1 MPSMTM
7 TRRSAE
13 APSAVCPHCDT
24 LVKTHTTQKTVTV
37 NRTRLRVP
45 NVTVDV
51 CPNCGGMIS
60 VARHSLAQFRE
71 AGVPK

>member
-1 MPSMTM
+1 MPSMTT
-7 TRRSAE
+7 TRRQ
-13 APSAVCPHCDT
+13 SAVCPHCDS
-24 LVKTHTTQKTVTV
+24 LVKTEAQQHTVTV

-45 NVTVDV
+45 NVSVDV

>member
-7 TRRSAE
+7 TRRA
-13 APSAVCPHCDT
+13 SAVCPHCDS
-24 LVKTHTTQKTVTV
+24 LVHTRSTQQTVTV

-51 CPNCGGMIS
+51 CPECGGMIS

>member
-1 MPSMTM
+1 MPQMM
-7 TRRSAE
+7 MARRQE
-13 APSAVCPHCDT
+13 SAVCPHCDS
-24 LVKTHTTQKTVTV
+24 LVRTRSTKQTVTV
-37 NRTRLRVP
+37 NRTRLRIP

-51 CPNCGGMIS
+51 CPECGGNIS

>member
-1 MPSMTM
+1 MPAMTM
-7 TRRSAE
+7 TRRQ
-13 APSAVCPHCDT
+13 SAVCPHCDS
-24 LVKTHTTQKTVTV
+24 LVRTQSTKQTVTV

-51 CPNCGGMIS
+51 CPECGGMIS

>member
-1 MPSMTM
+1 MPQMTM
-7 TRRSAE
+7 ARRQE
-13 APSAVCPHCDT
+13 SAVCPHCDS
-24 LVKTHTTQKTVTV
+24 LVHTHAQKRTVTV

-51 CPNCGGMIS
+51 CPECGGMIS

>member
-1 MPSMTM
+1 MPSMIKM
-7 TRRSAE
+7 ARRQE
-13 APSAVCPHCDT
+13 SAVCPHCDA
-24 LVKTHTTQKTVTV
+24 LVRTTSTKQTVTV

-51 CPNCGGMIS
+51 CPECGGMIS

>member
-7 TRRSAE
+7 NRRSAN
-13 APSAVCPHCDT
+13 ASSAVCPHCDL
-24 LVKTHTTQKTVTV
+24 LVRTHTAQKTVTV

-60 VARHSLAQFRE
+60 VSRSSLAQFRE

>member
-1 MPSMTM
+1 MPAMKM
-7 TRRSAE
+7 TRRD
-13 APSAVCPHCDT
+13 SAVCPHCDS
-24 LVKTHTTQKTVTV
+24 LVRTQSTKQTVTV

-51 CPNCGGMIS
+51 CPECGGMIS

>member
-7 TRRSAE
+7 TRRSTDQS
-13 APSAVCPHCDT
+13 SAVCPHCDS
-24 LVKTHTTQKTVTV
+24 LVRTREMKKTVTV
-37 NRTRLRVP
+37 NRTRLRIP
-45 NVTVDV
+45 NVTVAV
-51 CPNCGGMIS
+51 CPECGGMIS

>member
-7 TRRSAE
+7 TRRSPE
-13 APSAVCPHCDT
+13 QSAVCPHCDN
-24 LVKTHTTQKTVTV
+24 LVRTRSMKQTVTV

-45 NVTVDV
+45 NVSVEV
-51 CPNCGGMIS
+51 CPDCGGMIS
-60 VARHSLAQFRE
+60 VSRHSIAQFRE

>member
-1 MPSMTM
+1 MPASTM
-7 TRRSAE
+7 TRRN
-13 APSAVCPHCDT
+13 SAVCPHCDS
-24 LVKTHTTQKTVTV
+24 LVRTESSKQTVTV

-45 NVTVDV
+45 NVTVES